1 MEFSRIDSSYS
12 FNTFGLY
19 LSGLSKFTKED
30 KLIQPYVEARQI
42 AGDISPS
49 LIINEYLQEDY
60 DYNNLFLKE

>member
-1 MEFSRIDSSYS
+1 LEFSRIDSSYS